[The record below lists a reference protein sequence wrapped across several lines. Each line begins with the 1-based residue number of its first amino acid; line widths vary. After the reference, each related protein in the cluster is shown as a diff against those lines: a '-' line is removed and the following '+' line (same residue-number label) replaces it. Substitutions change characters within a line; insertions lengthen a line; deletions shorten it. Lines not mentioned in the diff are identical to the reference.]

1 MKTKGHCSFILPA
14 LQGRFC
20 LLFVWGTAC
29 GTAHLRSSEDNR
41 VMSVF
46 FLSLLTELRPPA
58 RLCLLSRLTGG
69 VLGLLSGSH
78 WGLNRTWKL

>member
-1 MKTKGHCSFILPA
+1 
-14 LQGRFC
+14 
-20 LLFVWGTAC
+20 
-29 GTAHLRSSEDNR
+29 
-41 VMSVF
+41 MSVF